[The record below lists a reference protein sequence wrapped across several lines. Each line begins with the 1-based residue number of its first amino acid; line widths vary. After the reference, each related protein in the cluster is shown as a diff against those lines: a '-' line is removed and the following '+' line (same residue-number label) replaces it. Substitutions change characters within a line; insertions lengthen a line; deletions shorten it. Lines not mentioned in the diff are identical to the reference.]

1 VALVDWLGRDRIVAG
16 RMAAQSGCGL
26 SIRGAAS
33 FDFAR
38 PISRIGWGSSVSNVW
53 SNNISFG
60 GAPPIWMSGLALSFW
75 MLVALR
81 QQLVLTLFRFR
92 QQSAELRSSSEL
104 CKQRVGLQGAVSTIV
119 VFDSTLDQT
128 QGGIL
133 FTTV

>member
-33 FDFAR
+33 FDCAR

-60 GAPPIWMSGLALSFW
+60 GAPPLGVSGLALSFW

-104 CKQRVGLQGAVSTIV
+104 RKQRVGLQGAVSTIV